1 MQAAVYSTPRGGTQV
16 NDTPRKPRY
25 AALETTEPVSK
36 RTLVSRV
43 VLGVVAVALLAGMI
57 VQFTPN
63 LGGGIGGSQN
73 NGKTI
78 MQVNGLPVTERE
90 LERNRQGSQL
100 FSLGLEGIIG
110 QDLQNQLLSQTVLFK
125 AAEADSRSVRLG
137 ANEVADFIKQFR
149 ANNGLAKDADYQ
161 NAIRSQGY
169 TDASFRETVTLQQK
183 IQARLKEIQEAQKI
197 TEAELKLFWEL
208 NKTNYKNEER
218 VTARQIVVND
228 QKTADE
234 VQAKLKAGEDF
245 IKLVREYSKDES
257 TKAEDGAIGSEKGKK
272 TPVPVVALALPT
284 NVATAAFALKTGGVT
299 APIAEAGKFYF
310 VKVEKFSPAG
320 QQTFEEAKA
329 KLEEDAK
336 QLKSNGA
343 TEAWIKALE
352 KNAKIEITKDGQTQ
366 NIEYF
371 NPTVAKVGTEE
382 IKLNQLNRLVYL
394 QNQQIQQFIQQ
405 GGAEQSAQLVEQFF
419 KPQTL
424 DTLVQGVVG
433 VQAAKKLG
441 QPFFGSDQ
449 DVVNQAKQWKTKDLT
464 VTDADVTKYYQDN
477 VALYS
482 TPASANIFEATFAS
496 IEAAKAFRSA
506 FVSQGGGDFTKSA
519 AKQQGTVSEL
529 GALTPDSIAPE
540 YKTVVFEAK
549 ALTKAGAFE
558 VSDVI
563 QKDKKFIILGAT
575 SFVEK
580 KVKPLREVFEDAK
593 EKALTSKRSTEG
605 QNWLTAAVKAAKV
618 ENLYE
623 GVRKQLEA
631 KAAEAA
637 KRKAE
642 DEAKRKAEDD
652 KRKADEAAKNPPLEI
667 KLVGATEA
675 KVTLLEGTTTLQ
687 TVNATASRA
696 ALNKI
701 PNGFYTLKVEATG
714 FKPFQKEIRFPDEKS
729 IEVKLEK

>member
-1 MQAAVYSTPRGGTQV
+1 MQV

-25 AALETTEPVSK
+25 AALETQEPVSK

-43 VLGVVAVALLAGMI
+43 VLGVVAVALLAGMVI
-57 VQFTPN
+57 QFTPN
-63 LGGGIGGSQN
+63 LGGGLGGQQT
-73 NGKTI
+73 NGKTV
-78 MQVNGLPVTERE
+78 MTVNGLPVFERDI
-90 LERNRQGSQL
+90 ERNRGGSQL
-100 FSLGLEGIIG
+100 FSLGLDGVIG
-110 QDLQNQLLSQTVLFK
+110 EDLKNQLMSQTILFK
-125 AAEADSRSVRLG
+125 AAEADSRSVRLSG
-137 ANEVADFIKQFR
+137 DELAKQINEWR
-149 ANNGLAKDADYQ
+149 AGNNISKDADYQ
-161 NAIRSQGY
+161 NWLRQQGY
-169 TDASFRETVTLQQK
+169 TDASFREVFSLQQK
-183 IQARLKEIQEAQKI
+183 IQARLKEINDSQKV
-197 TEAELKLFWEL
+197 TDAEVKLFWEL

-218 VTARQIVVND
+218 ISARQIIVDD

-234 VQAKLKAGEDF
+234 VNAKLKAGEDF

-257 TKAEDGAIGSEKGKK
+257 SKAEDGAIASEKGKK
-272 TPVPVVALALPT
+272 TPVPVVQLALPT
-284 NVATAAFALKTGGVT
+284 NVATAAFSLKNGGVT

-310 VKVEKFSPAG
+310 LKVEKFFPAG

-329 KLEEDAK
+329 KLDEDAK
-336 QLKSNGA
+336 ALKSAGA
-343 TEAWIKALE
+343 TEAWIKELE
-352 KNAKIEITKDGQTQ
+352 KNAKVEFTKDGLEQKL
-366 NIEYF
+366 EYF

-382 IKLNQLNRLVYL
+382 IRLNQLNRLVYL

-405 GGAEQSAQLVEQFF
+405 GGAAQSAQLVEQFF

-424 DTLVQGVVG
+424 ETLISGVVG

-441 QPFFGSDQ
+441 QPFFGSEQ
-449 DVVNQAKQWKTKDLT
+449 DIVNQAKQWKTKDIT
-464 VTDADVTKYYQDN
+464 ITDAEVAKYYQDN

-482 TPASANIFEATFAS
+482 TPASANINEATFTS
-496 IEAAKAFRSA
+496 IDAAKAFRSA
-506 FVSQGGGDFTKSA
+506 FIAQGGGDFTKSA

-563 QKDKKFIILGAT
+563 QKEKNFIILGVS
-575 SFVEK
+575 SFIEK
-580 KVKPLREVFEDAK
+580 KVKPIKEVFEDAK
-593 EKALTSKRSTEG
+593 EKALASKRSVEG
-605 QNWLTAAVKAAKV
+605 QNWLTAAVKAAKA
-618 ENLYE
+618 ENLYTGDK
-623 GVRKQLEA
+623 GVGKQLEA

-637 KRKAE
+637 KQKAA

-687 TVNATASRA
+687 SVDAKSSRA
-696 ALNKI
+696 SLTKI

-714 FKPFQKEIRFPDEKS
+714 FKPFTKEVRFPDEKS

>member
-1 MQAAVYSTPRGGTQV
+1 M

-25 AALETTEPVSK
+25 AALETQEPVSK

-43 VLGVVAVALLAGMI
+43 VLGVVAVALLAGMV

-63 LGGGIGGSQN
+63 LGGGLGGQQS
-73 NGKTI
+73 NGKTV
-78 MQVNGLPVTERE
+78 MTVNGLPITERD
-90 LERNRQGSQL
+90 LERNRGGNQL
-100 FSLGLEGIIG
+100 FSLGLDGVIG
-110 QDLQNQLLSQTVLFK
+110 EDLKNQLMSQTVLFK
-125 AAEADSRSVRLG
+125 AAEADSRTVRLSG
-137 ANEVADFIKQFR
+137 GDIDKAFKEWR
-149 ANNGLAKDADYQ
+149 AGNNLTKDSDYQ
-161 NAIRSQGY
+161 NAIRGQGY
-169 TDASFRETVTLQQK
+169 TDASFRETFALQQK
-183 IQARLKEIQEAQKI
+183 IQARVKEINESQKLSD
-197 TEAELKLFWEL
+197 AELKLFWDL

-257 TKAEDGAIGSEKGKK
+257 TKAEDGAIASEKGKK
-272 TPVPVVALALPT
+272 TPVPVVQLALAT
-284 NVATAAFALKTGGVT
+284 NVATAAFALKNGGVT
-299 APIAEAGKFYF
+299 APIAEGGKFYF

-320 QQTFEEAKA
+320 QQTFDEAKA
-329 KLEEDAK
+329 KLSEDAK

-343 TEAWIKALE
+343 VEAWIKELE
-352 KNAKIEITKDGQTQ
+352 KNAKVEFTKDGLEQKLS
-366 NIEYF
+366 YF
-371 NPTVAKVGTEE
+371 NPPVAKVGTEE
-382 IKLNQLNRLVYL
+382 IRLNQLNRLVYL

-405 GGAEQSAQLVEQFF
+405 GGAAQSAQLVEQFF

-424 DTLVQGVVG
+424 ETLISGAVG

-441 QPFFGSDQ
+441 QPFFGSEQ
-449 DVVNQAKQWKTKDLT
+449 DIVNQAKQWKTKDIT
-464 VTDADVTKYYQDN
+464 VSDADVAKYYKDN

-482 TPASANIFEATFAS
+482 TPASANINEATFTT

-506 FVSQGGGDFTKSA
+506 FIASGGGDFTKSA

-540 YKTVVFEAK
+540 YKTVVFEVK
-549 ALTKAGAFE
+549 ALTKAGGFE

-580 KVKPLREVFEDAK
+580 KVKPLSEVFEDAK
-593 EKALTSKRSTEG
+593 EKALASKRSTEG
-605 QNWLTAAVKAAKV
+605 QNWVTAAVKTAKA

-631 KAAEAA
+631 NAAATAKQKAA
-637 KRKAE
+637 
-642 DEAKRKAEDD
+642 DEAKRRAEDE

-667 KLVGATEA
+667 KLIGATDA

-687 TVNATASRA
+687 STDAKSSRA
-696 ALNKI
+696 SLSKI
-701 PNGFYTLKVEATG
+701 PNGVYTLKVEATG
-714 FKPFQKEIRFPDEKS
+714 FKPFTKEVRFPDEKTV
-729 IEVKLEK
+729 EVKLEK